1 MNSVRRAIML
11 TFVVAIL
18 TALAVV
24 SVRLSEATGTLTA
37 SRRLATATI
46 SGPDCVDALLE
57 QTISSASPKT
67 LAVVSSAVRE
77 RHAAIQ
83 TIISLYQT
91 ELTTEA
97 AAQYAKLQNEQS
109 AAYLW
114 ALSEKASL
122 ASQELANIATIR
134 SIWKSGYDK
143 MLLDVCPGTGVS
155 NPSSFTVS
163 YIGLVSSLAEL
174 TPTLFPSL
182 VSPPV
187 VR

>member
-1 MNSVRRAIML
+1 MNTVRRAILL
-11 TFVVAIL
+11 TFVVATL
-18 TALAVV
+18 TARAVV

-57 QTISSASPKT
+57 RTISSASPKT
-67 LAVVSSAVRE
+67 LAAVSSAIRE

-83 TIISLYQT
+83 TIISLYQA

-122 ASQELANIATIR
+122 TSQELANIATIR
-134 SIWKSGYDK
+134 SLWKSGYDK
-143 MLLDVCPGTGVS
+143 MLLEIPLGAGIC
-155 NPSSFTVS
+155 NPPSFTMS
-163 YIGLVSSLAEL
+163 YIQLLDSLSSL

-182 VSPPV
+182 TVPPV
-187 VR
+187 AR